1 MSIFFFR
8 LIQFTICLFLTL
20 MFFSCYPQTTEE
32 ALEYAQW
39 SYSQK
44 KYYETIESC
53 ERIIFFEK
61 RKNILAKAYF
71 QLANAHL
78 AQNNFESALEFF
90 SKIKSLCHPSDSVAL
105 EAEFGKTICHI
116 LRNDPHYAMISLI
129 DLKSE
134 MPEYFKRKKIFFTA
148 VANFKINDFYA
159 SERGFIELL
168 NNKDSVLVK
177 EIFQRLSTEKNKINP
192 RRAKIFSM
200 ILPGTGQ
207 LYIGDYKNALKS
219 FLLNAAI
226 IATGVHFATAYTI
239 LDAYLFTANWFFRY
253 YKGGFIK
260 AQINA
265 ENKINSILNASFTQ
279 LMELTGNSI
288 QRY

>member
-32 ALEYAQW
+32 VLEYAQW

-90 SKIKSLCHPSDSVAL
+90 SKVEPVSNPTDSIAL
-105 EAEFGKTICHI
+105 EAGFGKIICH
-116 LRNDPHYAMISLI
+116 LLQNDPQYAMIALI
-129 DLKSE
+129 NLKLE
-134 MPEYFKRKKIFFTA
+134 MPEYFQRKKIFYTA
-148 VANFKINDFYA
+148 VTNFKINDFYA

-168 NNKDSVLVK
+168 NNRDSILVK
-177 EIFQRLSTEKNKINP
+177 EIFQRLLVEKNKINP

-253 YKGGFIK
+253 YKGGFII